1 MHCQVINKYKLNS
14 LSMKSYR
21 ILILME
27 NRNQVLFIS
36 VKVWNCDTI
45 WVDCSL
51 KSRTLIHFLSDSLS
65 LNIEGFSVDVCECG
79 LSLLNFKQTRE
90 EDNLEVLSNFA
101 SLVELFKIK
110 VVLCVSLLA
119 VLQIDLKPVWMSLV
133 PANNW
138 LYWPCI
144 AASTEWE

>member
-1 MHCQVINKYKLNS
+1 M
-14 LSMKSYR
+14 
-21 ILILME
+21 
-27 NRNQVLFIS
+27 
-36 VKVWNCDTI
+36 
-45 WVDCSL
+45 
-51 KSRTLIHFLSDSLS
+51 
-65 LNIEGFSVDVCECG
+65 CECG

-138 LYWPCI
+138 LY
-144 AASTEWE
+144 